1 MGAIAQGLRLK
12 LRDLAQQD
20 ARILRDLEDAFKEA
34 KQPKRLK

>member
-20 ARILRDLEDAFKEA
+20 GRILRDLDKAFNEA
-34 KQPKRLK
+34 KQTKRLK

>member
-1 MGAIAQGLRLK
+1 MGTIAQGLRLK

-20 ARILRDLEDAFKEA
+20 ARILRDLEEALKEA